1 MFIQAVNLKDIVE
14 LPSKT
19 VSVALGRAAV
29 TNRVPTTQY
38 TKMGD
43 FSDCAHLFSDKP
55 LRRPRPRRLD
65 RRNLRA

>member
-1 MFIQAVNLKDIVE
+1 MFDQAANLKDIVE

-29 TNRVPTTQY
+29 TNRVTRTQY

-43 FSDCAHLFSDKP
+43 FSESVNLLSDKP
-55 LRRPRPRRLD
+55 LRRPRTRKPD
-65 RRNLRA
+65 RT